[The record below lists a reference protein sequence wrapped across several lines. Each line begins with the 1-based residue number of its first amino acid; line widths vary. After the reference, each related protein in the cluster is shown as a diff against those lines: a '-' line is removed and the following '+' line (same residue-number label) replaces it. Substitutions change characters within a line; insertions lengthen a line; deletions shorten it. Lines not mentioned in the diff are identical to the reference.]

1 MVCMVE
7 LATKPG
13 ANVNAVLQW
22 KVAQKVSVAW
32 KFLRFASQDFQVH
45 HVERL

>member
-1 MVCMVE
+1 MVE

-22 KVAQKVSVAW
+22 KLAQVSVAW
-32 KFLRFASQDFQVH
+32 KFLRFASQDFQVN
-45 HVERL
+45 HVESL